1 MVELTDPAIIS
12 MGNLK
17 GHKYPGILST
27 VHNMHGVILHLHG
40 FPGEPFEETVF
51 MHQLF
56 MKKGYG
62 ILSFNYPGFWG
73 RKPAFSPELV
83 LEGVKIALNYLLDK
97 FDLPILF
104 FAESFGASVATSIIA
119 HDYNPRI
126 KALACRA
133 PVPDLSIFSADR
145 RPSDNRSMAILIE
158 SLVDGKI
165 METSVNDWDNF
176 PDEVIS
182 KFSTVK
188 NLEMIKSANPEFP
201 IFAIFGKNDEVL
213 SSKAMENA
221 YQDFAVLKILPILS
235 HNIIS
240 IDQWKYIIDK
250 FDKFYLASL

>member
-1 MVELTDPAIIS
+1 MVELTDPAIVPLGEIE
-12 MGNLK
+12 
-17 GHKYPGILST
+17 GHLYPGILST

-73 RKPAFSPELV
+73 RKPAFSPEMV
-83 LEGVKIALNYLLDK
+83 LRGVKIALDYLLNRY
-97 FDLPILF
+97 DLPILL

-119 HDYNPRI
+119 HDFNPRI
-126 KALACRA
+126 KSLACRA

-145 RPSDNRSMAILIE
+145 KPSDDRSMAMLIE

-165 METSVNDWDNF
+165 METSVEDWDNF
-176 PDEVIS
+176 SDEVII

-188 NLEMIKSANPEFP
+188 NLELIRDENPDFP
-201 IFAIFGKNDEVL
+201 IFAIFGRNDEVL
-213 SSKAMENA
+213 SSEAMEHTFK
-221 YQDFAVLKILPILS
+221 DAVLNILPNLS
-235 HNIIS
+235 HNMIS
-240 IDQWKYIIDK
+240 IKQWKYIIDEI
-250 FDKFYLASL
+250 DKHYLASL